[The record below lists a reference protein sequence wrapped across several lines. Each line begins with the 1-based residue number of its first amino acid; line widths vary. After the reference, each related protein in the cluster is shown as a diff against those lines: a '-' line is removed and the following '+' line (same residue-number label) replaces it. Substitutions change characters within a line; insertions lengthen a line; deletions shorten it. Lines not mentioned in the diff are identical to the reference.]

1 MKAEE
6 TNQSATSLRCT
17 VVVTTW
23 QRPDALR
30 HTLESIMRQSY
41 LNLETIVVCDGEDSD
56 TRALSRN
63 FEGSHLIK
71 WVFHPN
77 NRGLAAARNTGARVA
92 TGDVVL
98 FMDDDIVADQELVSM
113 HMQQHLSA
121 GARRRLVVCG
131 RITENPER
139 LLTSY
144 LDRCLRD
151 ATDRIF
157 AESTSALLAPG
168 DESIGDDVERG
179 LWCGLNCSVRRTYFL
194 KEGGFNE
201 YFRASDEEMELGLRL
216 HLAGFEF
223 VFEPRAQLIHMNTK
237 DWATYYRSSWSHT
250 GALDVYR
257 VFTLKQKNAQTQ
269 RLVSMFHGYMMN
281 RWATRAA
288 WHLAGPLR
296 SLSRP
301 LRNAANRTQWH
312 FLVGAWSR
320 MTQAAE
326 YWSSVK
332 AAYCTLPRLKH
343 VAGHSKCAVMLHS
356 VSAPRSDDE
365 RSYYISPRRFHRLM
379 RYFRAAGYKTATLE
393 QWLKDDLSEKHVL
406 LTFDD
411 GYDDLYEALL
421 PLVIEHGYTPVIYLV
436 VDHIGASNM
445 WDQKT
450 GLRARN
456 LLTLAQIREMQKY
469 GVEFGSHTLT
479 HPWLPSVSD
488 AQLHSE
494 IHDSKHRLEDLLGVE
509 IASFAYPFGGVD
521 RRVRSAVAGA
531 GYKLAFTVRP
541 GQNWWNDPL
550 CQRRAEVNDRTTSLN
565 FACKLR
571 SGRSCTETISAR
583 LRNMEEEFPTKLLR
597 DMARGVRKIGH
608 GLLHLHTPNAR
619 INP

>member
-1 MKAEE
+1 
-6 TNQSATSLRCT
+6 
-17 VVVTTW
+17 
-23 QRPDALR
+23 
-30 HTLESIMRQSY
+30 MRQSY
-41 LNLETIVVCDGEDSD
+41 PNLETIVVCDGEDSD
-56 TRALSRN
+56 TRTLSRD
-63 FEGSHLIK
+63 FKGSHVVK
-71 WVFHPN
+71 WVFHSD
-77 NRGLAAARNTGARVA
+77 NRGLAAARNTGTREAS
-92 TGDVVL
+92 GDVVL
-98 FMDDDIVADQELVSM
+98 FMDDDIVADQELVST
-113 HMQQHLSA
+113 HMQYHLSA
-121 GARRRLVVCG
+121 GAHRRLVVCG
-131 RITENPER
+131 RITEDPER

-157 AESTSALLAPG
+157 DKSTSALLASG

-179 LWCGLNCSVRRTYFL
+179 LWCGLNCSVRGSFFL
-194 KEGGFNE
+194 KAGGFNE
-201 YFRASDEEMELGLRL
+201 YFRASDEEMELGQRL

-223 VFEPRAQLIHMNTK
+223 VFEPRARLIHMNTK
-237 DWATYYRSSWSHT
+237 DWTNYYLSSWRHT

-257 VFTLKQKNAQTQ
+257 VFQLKQRNAQTQ
-269 RLVSMFHGYMMN
+269 RLVSMFHGYLMN
-281 RWATRAA
+281 RCAARAA

-296 SLSRP
+296 SLSGP

-312 FLVGAWSR
+312 FFVGAWGR
-320 MTQAAE
+320 MAQAAE

-332 AAYCTLPRLKH
+332 AADCTLPRLKS
-343 VAGHSKCAVMLHS
+343 VAGHSRCAVMLHS
-356 VSAPRSDDE
+356 VSDPRSDDE
-365 RSYYISPRRFHRLM
+365 RSYYISPRRFRQLM

-393 QWLKDDLSEKHVL
+393 QWLNDDLSEKHVL

-411 GYDDLYEALL
+411 GYDDLYETLL

-436 VDHIGASNM
+436 ADRIGASNL
-445 WDQKT
+445 WDQKA

-469 GVEFGSHTLT
+469 GIEFGSHTLT

-488 AQLHSE
+488 AQLHCE

-521 RRVRSAVAGA
+521 RRVRAAVADA

-550 CQRRAEVNDRTTSLN
+550 CQRRAEVNDRTTVLN

-571 SGRSCTETISAR
+571 SGRSCTETISER
-583 LRNMEEEFPTKLLR
+583 LKNMEEEFPTKLLR
-597 DMARGVRKIGH
+597 NMARGVRIIGH
-608 GLLHLHTPNAR
+608 GLLDLHTPIAR
-619 INP
+619 NKSES